1 MVQAQQQQTE
11 KKLLTSTAPK
21 SGQTPALQYEPGV
34 NPDAVDVVG
43 IIPGDVY
50 VDPEI
55 TEGHPGYEESGDSEV
70 TQHL

>member
-1 MVQAQQQQTE
+1 MVQPQQQQTE
-11 KKLLTSTAPK
+11 KRQLTSTAPK
-21 SGQTPALQYEPGV
+21 PSQTPALTYEPGV

-43 IIPGDVY
+43 IIPGDVH